1 MKANPDKCHF
11 ICSTNDT
18 VDLFV
23 ENWIIDNRKFEKLP
37 AVKFDYKLTV
47 NAHIDDICKKS
58 GLKLN
63 VLSRIATYM
72 DFLEKGY

>member
-1 MKANPDKCHF
+1 MVIDDQMKANPDKCHF

-18 VDLFV
+18 VNLTV
-23 ENWIIDNRKFEKLP
+23 ENQIIYNSTYEKLFG
-37 AVKFDYKLTV
+37 VKLDYKLTS

-63 VLSRIATYM
+63 GLSRIAHG
-72 DFLEKGY
+72 L

>member
-1 MKANPDKCHF
+1 MKY
-11 ICSTNDT
+11 
-18 VDLFV
+18 
-23 ENWIIDNRKFEKLP
+23 
-37 AVKFDYKLTV
+37 DYKLTV

-63 VLSRIATYM
+63 VLSRIATYT